1 MSLAVPNELNKV
13 DLSLNSSA
21 SFNDIRLPHAL
32 TSSTQRLGIDI
43 DPSSCTFIFIK
54 NR

>member
-1 MSLAVPNELNKV
+1 MSLAVPNELNKA
-13 DLSLNSSA
+13 DLSLNSSV

-43 DPSSCTFIFIK
+43 DPNSCIIPYIK